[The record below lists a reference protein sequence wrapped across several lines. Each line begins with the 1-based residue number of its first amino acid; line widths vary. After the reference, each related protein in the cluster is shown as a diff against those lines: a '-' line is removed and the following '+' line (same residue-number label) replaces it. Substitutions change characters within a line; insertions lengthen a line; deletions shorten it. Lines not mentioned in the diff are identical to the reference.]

1 MDLAAIYQSIIVW
14 LRRAAGNYLLL
25 FALLTGVYHS
35 NLRPIA
41 SGDSLPASLVP
52 FSLLLDH
59 SITLDR
65 FGPDIETQVWY
76 GSTVLHK
83 AGDHWYSVYPIA
95 GPVLATPL
103 YLPIVFV
110 PGIRK
115 MPPATLI
122 SIARIL
128 EKAVAV
134 FLAAATVIALLFLL
148 RRVVSERAAWLLTL
162 VFAFG
167 TGNWSTS
174 SQALWQH
181 TFGQLTIVGCLY
193 AVARWDGEESEPR
206 WEWMAGL
213 SAALALAIRPTNA
226 ALLPGLALA
235 LWLGRARAMRYLRLF
250 AGPAFGAALVQVYNV
265 GVFGNAGGGY
275 RVRLNGH
282 VLEGLVGVLFSP
294 GRGLLIYTP
303 IVVLTLAALAP
314 QAREMRRRHRS
325 LLVAAGV
332 FVLLHISIVAAWPI
346 WWGGYCWGPRL
357 LTEILVP
364 LMAILAIGWPALQTR
379 GFAWVFG
386 VMALYCLLVQAL
398 GVYCYPKGHWDHLPI
413 SVDDAPARLWDWAD
427 NPFVRTARGGIAWEP
442 YAIVWA
448 TVTGGLPA
456 GAEALRQL
464 GVNPF

>member
-1 MDLAAIYQSIIVW
+1 LV
-14 LRRAAGNYLLL
+14 RRAARHYLLL

-59 SITLDR
+59 SIALDR
-65 FGPDIETQVWY
+65 FGPHIEAQVWY
-76 GSTVLHK
+76 ATAVLHK

-128 EKAVAV
+128 EKGVAV
-134 FLAAATVIALLFLL
+134 FLASATVIALLFLL
-148 RRVVSERAAWLLTL
+148 RRVVSERAAWLLAL

-174 SQALWQH
+174 SQAMWQH
-181 TFGQLTIVGCLY
+181 TFGQLAIVGCLY

-235 LWLGRARAMRYLRLF
+235 LWLERARAVRYLRLF
-250 AGPAFGAALVQVYNV
+250 AGPAFGAVLVLVYNV
-265 GVFGNAGGGY
+265 SVFGNAGGGY
-275 RVRLNGH
+275 RARLDGRI
-282 VLEGLVGVLFSP
+282 LEGLAGIILSP

-303 IVVLTLAALAP
+303 IVVLALAALAP

-332 FVLLHISIVAAWPI
+332 FVLLHIGIIAGWPV

-357 LTEILVP
+357 LTEILAPV
-364 LMAILAIGWPALQTR
+364 MAILAIGWPALQTR
-379 GFAWVFG
+379 VFAWMFG
-386 VMALYCLLVQAL
+386 MMAVYCLLVQAL

-413 SVDDAPARLWDWAD
+413 SVNDAPARLWDWVD
-427 NPFVRTARGGIAWEP
+427 TPFVRTARGGVAWEP
-442 YAIVWA
+442 YAIVGA
-448 TVTGGLPA
+448 TMTGGLPA
-456 GAEALRQL
+456 GAEKLRQL